1 MLKAEATKELY
12 SFNHLIEGIASMAS
26 GVKFSFFIALFIVL
40 VAVGAAHEGHDHMA
54 PAEPPSNHASSLKNH
69 AMIGGLF
76 PLLLTLLIGR
86 ERGFENFQ
94 FVLTASCFL
103 CAC

>member
-1 MLKAEATKELY
+1 
-12 SFNHLIEGIASMAS
+12 MAS
-26 GVKFSFFIALFIVL
+26 RVKFTFFIALFIVS
-40 VAVGAAHEGHDHMA
+40 VADVAAHEWHDHMV

>member
-1 MLKAEATKELY
+1 
-12 SFNHLIEGIASMAS
+12 MAS
-26 GVKFSFFIALFIVL
+26 RVKFTFFIALFIVS
-40 VAVGAAHEGHDHMA
+40 VAVVAAHEWHDHMV

-86 ERGFENFQ
+86 ER
-94 FVLTASCFL
+94 
-103 CAC
+103 